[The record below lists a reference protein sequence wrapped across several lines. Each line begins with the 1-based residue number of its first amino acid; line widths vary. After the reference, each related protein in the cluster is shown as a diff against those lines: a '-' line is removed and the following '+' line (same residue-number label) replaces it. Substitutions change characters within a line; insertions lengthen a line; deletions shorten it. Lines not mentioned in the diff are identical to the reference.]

1 METEKPGKN
10 ENTASGHAL
19 GASGAGKR
27 QISLIFRYNL
37 IFRTA
42 AAGAELFCGRAPQV
56 RCPAGWERMIF
67 FMNKRIL
74 RGAGALALALALM
87 FPLAPAALAAEAA
100 AGTTAGTSATQTVR
114 SGHRHAAR
122 LHCGRQETALL
133 AEISGKSVAELN
145 SRYPQKTAW
154 QMAKTMGMLDALK
167 KSYLARGKVMIEGM
181 VESKSISE
189 ADGAKMLADLSRR
202 VAAIDG
208 VNTVIVGKPGFM
220 PSFSRPRG

>member
-1 METEKPGKN
+1 
-10 ENTASGHAL
+10 
-19 GASGAGKR
+19 
-27 QISLIFRYNL
+27 
-37 IFRTA
+37 
-42 AAGAELFCGRAPQV
+42 
-56 RCPAGWERMIF
+56 
-67 FMNKRIL
+67 MNKRIL

-87 FPLAPAALAAEAA
+87 FPLAPAALAAATA
-100 AGTTAGTSATQTVR
+100 AGTTAGTSAAQTVR
-114 SGHRHAAR
+114 SGHRHTAR
-122 LHCGRQETALL
+122 LHCGRQEIGLL

-181 VESKSISE
+181 VESKHISE
-189 ADGAKMLADLSRR
+189 ADGAKMYADLSRR